1 MTLSK
6 TSEYALRVLALMA
19 NDTEKKYSSL
29 YLHDK
34 LKIPKKY
41 LQRLLTDLSKNG
53 LIKSIQGRSGGFVFA
68 KKIEKIFISDI
79 IDAVEGFSK
88 TPSCFF
94 GFENCALDDPCV
106 MHDVWSTSQTD
117 LIKILS
123 ATKLSDL
130 KNKNLKV

>member
-6 TSEYALRVLALMA
+6 TTEYALRILTLMA
-19 NDTEKKYSSL
+19 SDKEKLYSSL

-34 LKIPKKY
+34 LNIPKKY

-53 LIKSIQGRSGGFVFA
+53 LIKSIQGRNGGFVFA
-68 KKIEKIFISDI
+68 KKTEKIFISDI

-94 GFENCALDDPCV
+94 GFEKCALDNPCAI
-106 MHDVWSTSQTD
+106 HDVWVASQND

-123 ATKLSDL
+123 TTKLSDL
-130 KNKNLKV
+130 IIKKS

>member
-6 TSEYALRVLALMA
+6 TTEYALRILTLMA
-19 NDTEKKYSSL
+19 SDPEKMYSSL

-34 LKIPKKY
+34 LNIPKKY

-53 LIKSIQGRSGGFVFA
+53 LIKSIQGRNGGFVFA

-79 IDAVEGFSK
+79 IDAIEGFSK

-94 GFENCALDDPCV
+94 GFEKCALDNPCAI
-106 MHDVWSTSQTD
+106 HDVWITSQND

-123 ATKLSDL
+123 TTKLSDL
-130 KNKNLKV
+130 INRKS